1 MVSTETTETEAVP
14 ESVVSE
20 APEVTEISEV
30 SEATAPEPAA
40 APAKAPA
47 AKKPKAPRV
56 ASTAKKTRT
65 VELTLTVTGTAEGE
79 WQAELSQGGKRM
91 MQGVSVPATAVSRA
105 AAELHEDI
113 SKAIETVL
121 DAAREQHRARME
133 ELEAELSKVKAALAE
148 LQEG

>member
-14 ESVVSE
+14 ESVE
-20 APEVTEISEV
+20 APEVT
-30 SEATAPEPAA
+30 APEPVA
-40 APAKAPA
+40 APAQAPA
-47 AKKPKAPRV
+47 PKKPKAPRV

-91 MQGVSVPATAVSRA
+91 MQGVTVPATAVSRA